1 MLFTWKLAHTDASD
15 KIDAVTLMHRTFRA
29 VLKVNMRTGAFDIMH
44 KHPDAPSELYRYSK
58 NIMDFFQK
66 AINEY
71 VHPEDRVKYTW
82 FVKPERIVRYFQEN
96 EAPLRLKIRCR
107 RHDKWICTV
116 AEIYRSIEYSTIKPV
131 VLVTLLDCR
140 TDSDFQEH

>member
-1 MLFTWKLAHTDASD
+1 M
-15 KIDAVTLMHRTFRA
+15 
-29 VLKVNMRTGAFDIMH
+29 
-44 KHPDAPSELYRYSK
+44 
-58 NIMDFFQK
+58 
-66 AINEY
+66 
-71 VHPEDRVKYTW
+71 KYTW

-96 EAPLRLKIRCR
+96 EVPLRLKIRCR